1 MKVWLNLFFAFFKTG
16 LFTFGGGY
24 AMLPLLKNELTQKQK
39 WLTED
44 ELMNYFSVG
53 QCTPWIIAVNVA
65 TFCGYKLKKTW
76 GAVVATLGRVL
87 PSLLIII
94 LLAAAFRSLTENQ
107 ETVHVLNGIRLGVT
121 ALLVKVV
128 WDLGIK
134 IYHDNEKKILP
145 FVIFAFA
152 GAGLIFLKLSAVW
165 IVVLTLLFALA
176 LSLKQ
181 RFKK

>member
-44 ELMNYFSVG
+44 ELLNYFSVG
-53 QCTPWIIAVNVA
+53 QCTPGIIAVNVA

-76 GAVVATLGRVL
+76 GAVVATLGLVL
-87 PSLLIII
+87 PSLLIIMLI
-94 LLAAAFRSLTENQ
+94 ASVFRSLTAEQ
-107 ETVHVLNGIRLGVT
+107 EAVHVLNGIRLGVT

-128 WDLGIK
+128 YDFVVK

-145 FVIFAFA
+145 FMIFASA
-152 GAGLIFLKLSAVW
+152 GGGLIILKLSAVW